1 MKTEEM
7 GQLMKKSEVF
17 RDRELLYLERGIYRM
32 SLGVWAVIAWRSKK
46 LTQQS
51 SGGKPESCHRI
62 S

>member
-32 SLGVWAVIAWRSKK
+32 SLGVWAVIAWRRSKR

-51 SGGKPESCHRI
+51 
-62 S
+62 